1 MAKEFRRG
9 QSPIYG
15 EKCGTAKDI
24 LVCLCGSAPMRRSAS
39 KTSDKRL
46 VQSSNVMPIHPTLAA
61 RLPLHAKK
69 QAGLNRTDA
78 DTAP

>member
-1 MAKEFRRG
+1 
-9 QSPIYG
+9 
-15 EKCGTAKDI
+15 
-24 LVCLCGSAPMRRSAS
+24 MRRSAS